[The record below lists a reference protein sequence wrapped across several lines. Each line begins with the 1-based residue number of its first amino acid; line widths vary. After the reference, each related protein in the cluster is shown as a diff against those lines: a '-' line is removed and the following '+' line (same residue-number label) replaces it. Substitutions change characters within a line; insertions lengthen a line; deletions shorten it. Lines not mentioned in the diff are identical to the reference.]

1 MTDETLK
8 QTVLDELAWEPSV
21 NAAHIGVTARDG
33 VVTLSG
39 HVETYAEKWGAER
52 SVERLGGVKAVAQE
66 LEVRSHYY
74 TGQADDDIAKRALN
88 VLEWDVSLPDDKVRV
103 KIEKGWVTLSG
114 ELLWQYQ
121 RDAAEGNVRKLPGV
135 TGVTNAITLKPG
147 VQASDV
153 RAKIKTAFTRNAM
166 IDAEDITIV
175 TDGGKV
181 TLSGEVDSF
190 YERDLAAR
198 TAWSAPGVTQ
208 VEDNILIA

>member
-1 MTDETLK
+1 MTDKTLK

-52 SVERLGGVKAVAQE
+52 SVERLAGVKAVAEE

-74 TGQADDDIAKRALN
+74 TGHGDDDIAKRALN
-88 VLEWDVSLPDDKVRV
+88 VLDWDVAIPHDKVRV
-103 KIEKGWVTLSG
+103 KIENGWVTLSG
-114 ELLWQYQ
+114 ELFWQYQ
-121 RDAAEGNVRKLPGV
+121 RAAAEADVRKLPGV
-135 TGVTNAITLKPG
+135 TGVTNMITIDPSI
-147 VQASDV
+147 QASDV
-153 RAKIKTAFTRNAM
+153 HAKIKTAFARNAM
-166 IDAEDITIV
+166 IDAEDITVV

-181 TLSGEVDSF
+181 TLSGVVDSF

-208 VEDNILIA
+208 VEDNLLIA